1 MYTYDLYALLTPL
14 NGSSISV
21 IIGITTPSSL
31 HNIDQN
37 YSSVKKVLNF
47 NHQKNSLITLLILK
61 VQTECQL
68 LTKINWKMLLLN
80 PHQHV
85 NVLLLKLF
93 YQIVILPVH
102 QFIITPLMIT
112 LAIPHKKYIY
122 YQFTTSRKSM
132 Q

>member
-1 MYTYDLYALLTPL
+1 MYTYDLNALLTPL
-14 NGSSISV
+14 NSSSISV
-21 IIGITTPSSL
+21 ISGITTPSSL

-47 NHQKNSLITLLILK
+47 NHQNNSLITLLILK

-68 LTKINWKMLLLN
+68 LTKINWKMLTLN

-85 NVLLLKLF
+85 NVILLKLF
-93 YQIVILPVH
+93 YQIVILPVN
-102 QFIITPLMIT
+102 QFTMTPLMIT
-112 LAIPHKKYIY
+112 LAIPHLKYIY
-122 YQFTTSRKSM
+122 YQLTMIRKSM